1 MWEGG
6 DGEQVGLRGMAATV
20 YSQTYELLYFNV
32 SLFCEI

>member
-6 DGEQVGLRGMAATV
+6 DGEQVRGMAATV

-32 SLFCEI
+32 SLFCEM